1 MKGSMIID
9 GQKVE
14 FDNEKHVLEVVRKAG
29 IDLPTFCYHS
39 ELSVYGACRM
49 CVIEDKG
56 GRVLAS
62 CSIPPKDGLEV
73 YTNTPRLRKYRRMI
87 LELILSNHDRDCT
100 VCEKNGRCKLQ
111 ELATRFGIKRTRFS
125 ERRVNIPVD
134 YSNPSIVRNPN
145 KCIKCGDCMRMCK
158 EIQGIGAIELLNND
172 EKICITSVTDENSRI
187 IECVNCGQCATVC
200 PTGALMV
207 KNHTENVWAQL
218 QNKDKRVVAQ
228 IAPAV
233 RVGIGEEFGLVPGEN
248 ALGKIVAA
256 LRRLGFDMVFDM
268 SFAADVTVM
277 EEGKEFLD
285 RLEKGEGLPM
295 FTSCCPAW
303 VQFVEQKYPELA
315 QNISSCKSPQQIF
328 GSLLRDYFK
337 KNDDGKENV
346 IVSIVPCS
354 SKKRE
359 AKLPEFA
366 VEGVP
371 DVNLVITT
379 QELASMIREAGIVF
393 NELEPE
399 SMDMPFG
406 LVSGAGVIF
415 GVTGGVCEAVLR
427 RCIHEKAAGELQ
439 NIAVSGVRGMDGIKE
454 FNVDLGGKTVRFAVV
469 SGLKN
474 TDDLMKKILNN
485 ECSYDFIE
493 VMACRGGC
501 IGGAGQPIPNSQEIK
516 RLRAKGLYN
525 ADKVSQIKT
534 SDENPII
541 ASFYNQLTEVECHHL
556 HRSKVK
562 ACVKAD

>member
-1 MKGSMIID
+1 MLVD
-9 GQKVE
+9 GQKID

-56 GRVLAS
+56 GRILAS
-62 CSIPPKDGLEV
+62 CSLPPKDGMEI

-125 ERRVNIPVD
+125 ERRVNLPVD
-134 YSNPSIVRNPN
+134 YSNSCIVRNPN
-145 KCIKCGDCMRMCK
+145 KCIMCGDCMRMCK
-158 EIQGIGAIELLNND
+158 EIQGIGAIKLLNNG
-172 EKICITSVTDENSRI
+172 EKICISSVIDEQSRL

-207 KNHTENVWAQL
+207 RNHTENVWAQL
-218 QNKDKRVVAQ
+218 QDQKKRVVAQ

-233 RVGIGEEFGLVPGEN
+233 RVGIGEEFGLPPGEN
-248 ALGKIVAA
+248 ALGKIAAA
-256 LRRLGFDMVFDM
+256 LRRLGFEMVFDM

-277 EEGKEFLD
+277 EEGKEFLE
-285 RLEKGEGLPM
+285 RLKTGEGLPM

-315 QNISSCKSPQQIF
+315 LNISSCRSPQQIF
-328 GSLLRDYFK
+328 GALIKDYFK
-337 KNDDGKENV
+337 KKSEDTKETV
-346 IVSIVPCS
+346 IVSIVPCTA
-354 SKKRE
+354 KKRE
-359 AKLPEFA
+359 AELPEY
-366 VEGVP
+366 VVDGVKE
-371 DVNLVITT
+371 VNLVITT
-379 QELASMIREAGIVF
+379 QELALMIREAGIVF

-399 SMDMPFG
+399 AMDMPFG

-415 GVTGGVCEAVLR
+415 GVTGGVTEAVLR
-427 RCIHEKAAGELQ
+427 RCVKEKGAGELN

-454 FNVDLGGKTVRFAVV
+454 FNLELEGKTVRFAVV

-474 TDDLMKKILNN
+474 ADELLKRILNK
-485 ECSYDFIE
+485 ESSYDFIE
-493 VMACRGGC
+493 VMSCRGGC
-501 IGGAGQPIPNSQEIK
+501 IGGAGQPIPSTNEVK
-516 RLRAKGLYN
+516 RLRAKGIYN
-525 ADKVSQIKT
+525 SDKVSQIKT
-534 SDENPII
+534 SEGNPII
-541 ASFYNQLTEVECHHL
+541 ASFYNHLTKEEHHCL
-556 HRSKVK
+556 HRVK
-562 ACVKAD
+562 ANSEV

>member
-14 FDNEKHVLEVVRKAG
+14 YDNEKHILEVVRKAG

-62 CSIPPKDGLEV
+62 CSIPPKDGLEI

-125 ERRVNIPVD
+125 EKRVNIPVD
-134 YSNPSIVRNPN
+134 YSNPCIVRNPN

-172 EKICITSVTDENSRI
+172 EKICITAVTDENSRI
-187 IECVNCGQCATVC
+187 IECVNCGQCAAVC

-218 QNKDKRVVAQ
+218 QNKNKRVIAQ

-233 RVGIGEEFGLVPGEN
+233 RVGIGEEFGLAPGEN
-248 ALGKIVAA
+248 TLGKIVAA

-285 RLEKGEGLPM
+285 RLESGEGLPM

-315 QNISSCKSPQQIF
+315 SNISSCKSPQQIF

-337 KNDDGKENV
+337 KNEDDKENV

-354 SKKRE
+354 AKKRE
-359 AKLPEFA
+359 AKLPEFS
-366 VEGVP
+366 VDGVP

-427 RCIHEKAAGELQ
+427 RCVNEKGSGELQ

-454 FNVDLGGKTVRFAVV
+454 FNVELGGKTVRFAVV

-474 TDDLMKKILNN
+474 TDDLMKKILND

-501 IGGAGQPIPNSQEIK
+501 IGGAGQPIPTSQEVK
-516 RLRAKGLYN
+516 KLRAKGLYN

-541 ASFYNQLTEVECHHL
+541 ESFYNKLTESECHHL
-556 HRSKVK
+556 HRSTLKSH
-562 ACVKAD
+562 A